1 MPGDVGAVMKSGN
14 DAQSTQ
20 AKLDRLGKLGGSS
33 DPAVAAEALAEFVRC
48 LFDGELGEPKQPL
61 TASEQRFLR
70 EVFVKLKLVPREM
83 H

>member
-1 MPGDVGAVMKSGN
+1 MKSGN

-48 LFDGELGEPKQPL
+48 LFDGEFGDPKQPL
-61 TASEQRFLR
+61 TTREQQVLR
-70 EVFVKLKLVPREM
+70 EMFVKLRLVPREL

>member
-1 MPGDVGAVMKSGN
+1 MKGGN

-20 AKLDRLGKLGGSS
+20 AKLDRLRKQAASS
-33 DPAVAAEALAEFVRC
+33 DPAVAAEALAERVRC